1 MRPISLESP
10 DATTIAKYLKHGDV
24 IEIIAYD
31 KKITGKIF
39 IPKGAVSLS
48 IVWIC
53 SNENLLNRA
62 SIIDTLYKRGEK
74 ENLGYKYSWCITNNC
89 DRDYID
95 ITITKKNTQIIK
107 NWGNPKL
114 RKILMEKNII

>member
-10 DATTIAKYLKHGDV
+10 NAKTIAKCLKHGDV
-24 IEIIAYD
+24 IEIIAYR
-31 KKITGKIF
+31 KKIIGKIF
-39 IPKGAVSLS
+39 IPDYYRMS

-53 SNENLLNRA
+53 SNSPLLNGA

-74 ENLGYKYSWCITNNC
+74 ENLGYKYSWCITNSC
-89 DRDYID
+89 DIN
-95 ITITKKNTQIIK
+95 ITITKKDTQIK

-114 RKILMEKNII
+114 RKILIEKNII

>member
-10 DATTIAKYLKHGDV
+10 TAKTIAKCLKHGDV

-39 IPKGAVSLS
+39 IPKGAAGLS

-53 SNENLLNRA
+53 SNEHLLNGA
-62 SIIDTLYKRGEK
+62 AITDTFYREGEK
-74 ENLGYKYSWCITNNC
+74 ENLGYRYSWCITNRC
-89 DRDYID
+89 DIN
-95 ITITKKNTQIIK
+95 ITITKKDTQIK